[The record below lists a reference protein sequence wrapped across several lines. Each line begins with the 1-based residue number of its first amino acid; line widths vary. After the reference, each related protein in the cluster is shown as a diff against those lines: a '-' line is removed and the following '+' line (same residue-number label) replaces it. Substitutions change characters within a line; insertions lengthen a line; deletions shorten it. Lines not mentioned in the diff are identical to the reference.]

1 MENIFGK
8 HISILDI
15 AKERISELEDK
26 KIQTCQIVLQRGKK
40 KWKGI
45 SNNHRITVKV
55 VMYPKME

>member
-1 MENIFGK
+1 MKSIFNGY
-8 HISILDI
+8 IDTFNI

>member
-1 MENIFGK
+1 MKSIFNGY
-8 HISILDI
+8 IDTFNI
-15 AKERISELEDK
+15 AKKESVSL
-26 KIQTCQIVLQRGKK
+26 KIRKYKLAKLNCKEEKK

>member
-1 MENIFGK
+1 MNSIFNGY
-8 HISILDI
+8 IDTFNI